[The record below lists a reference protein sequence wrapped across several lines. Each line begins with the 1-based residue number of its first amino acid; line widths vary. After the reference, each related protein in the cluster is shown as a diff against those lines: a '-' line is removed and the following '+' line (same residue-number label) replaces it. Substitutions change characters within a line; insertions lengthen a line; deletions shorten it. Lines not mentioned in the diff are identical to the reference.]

1 MRKMIS
7 FGLCILT
14 SATLVTGCHAS
25 SSDWIEETTEYSSE
39 ERVEIEFWHS
49 MGSSNGV
56 LIQELTD
63 KFNQSQNEIYVKAIH
78 QGSYTDANIK
88 FQAAVSAGETPVVA
102 QMEIGNIGVFAEAG
116 QLFDMQEYVETDGF
130 VMDDFMW
137 GLLDA
142 SYYEGGLI
150 ALPHSRS
157 LPVMYYNK
165 DLFRECNLNV
175 DDPPET
181 WSELKAAASKLTENS
196 VYGYSC
202 PLDPWYYNALM
213 MSSSGIIYD
222 PFVRTIGFENEAGT
236 SPLYLWKEML
246 KDGTMYIPSGQDYN
260 SSEACRNLFAEG
272 TAAIIMQSSAQL
284 KGLEQICEFEV
295 GVAPIPINTIRAYPA
310 GGSNLVMFQGH
321 TEDEQRAGW
330 EFIKYMV
337 STENSI
343 EWANGTGYLPL
354 RLSCMESDIYKQI
367 LKKDSNLQI
376 LIDNVRYCSI
386 IPFIPEYAETMD
398 IISDE
403 VQQCILN
410 EEYTPE
416 DAVENIAKRVEALLS
431 VYRGSK

>member
-1 MRKMIS
+1 
-7 FGLCILT
+7 
-14 SATLVTGCHAS
+14 
-25 SSDWIEETTEYSSE
+25 
-39 ERVEIEFWHS
+39 
-49 MGSSNGV
+49 
-56 LIQELTD
+56 
-63 KFNQSQNEIYVKAIH
+63 
-78 QGSYTDANIK
+78 
-88 FQAAVSAGETPVVA
+88 
-102 QMEIGNIGVFAEAG
+102 
-116 QLFDMQEYVETDGF
+116 
-130 VMDDFMW
+130 
-137 GLLDA
+137 
-142 SYYEGGLI
+142 
-150 ALPHSRS
+150 
-157 LPVMYYNK
+157 
-165 DLFRECNLNV
+165 
-175 DDPPET
+175 
-181 WSELKAAASKLTENS
+181 
-196 VYGYSC
+196 
-202 PLDPWYYNALM
+202 
-213 MSSSGIIYD
+213 
-222 PFVRTIGFENEAGT
+222 
-236 SPLYLWKEML
+236 
-246 KDGTMYIPSGQDYN
+246 MYIPSGQDYN